1 MKASDADAKSGVSH
15 KQVQQTTNR
24 QRNKKVKVKLKQTL
38 CTLCL
43 LKSYTANH
51 TMFKNLATECK
62 KSEAI
67 ENFRVSA
74 TKDSEKIDNKTN
86 VKRHG
91 FCILTFDMIVMC
103 PMCPSSKVQNN
114 VSRAKSKTSPSLGSV
129 VNGYTTQHRCWG
141 QDRSDFHGV
150 SGYYAN
156 VSSSFNK

>member
-1 MKASDADAKSGVSH
+1 MKASDADASSGVSH

-114 VSRAKSKTSPSLGSV
+114 AMYLVQKAKQVPHSGQWSVGKQHSIVAGVS
-129 VNGYTTQHRCWG
+129 
-141 QDRSDFHGV
+141 SDFHGV
-150 SGYYAN
+150 SGYAN